1 MPDDIRSIRK
11 VSPSYV
17 IAAGTQV
24 VLKVSKVIAAAQE
37 DAKLAAAYRKSGTVG
52 VIVQCPPN
60 NDEPYVVQFAD
71 GTTTKA
77 YFHELTLRRKEVEM
91 ELERMDVDLLP
102 YVIYRCQVGSKAFGL
117 AGEDADDDLRGI
129 YLPPARLHWG
139 LRKLPEQL
147 ELGKSS
153 NAASANSPSA
163 DDSTD
168 EVYWELE
175 KFLLLA
181 LKANPNV
188 LETLWTPVVHF
199 ATPLAHELRGLRQA
213 FLSQHLYK
221 TYSGYVLSQFRRM
234 AAAHK
239 THGAFKTK
247 HAMHLIRLLHSGI
260 HALRTGEILI
270 DVGEHREELLRIK
283 QGEMTFDQVM
293 QHALALDKQFQ
304 AEFERTSLPEQPDF
318 EGVNA
323 FLVKARRS
331 AVEFEL

>member
-1 MPDDIRSIRK
+1 
-11 VSPSYV
+11 
-17 IAAGTQV
+17 
-24 VLKVSKVIAAAQE
+24 
-37 DAKLAAAYRKSGTVG
+37 
-52 VIVQCPPN
+52 
-60 NDEPYVVQFAD
+60 
-71 GTTTKA
+71 
-77 YFHELTLRRKEVEM
+77 M
-91 ELERMDVDLLP
+91 ELERLEVDLLP

-129 YLPPARLHWG
+129 YLPPASLHWG

-147 ELGKSS
+147 ELGK
-153 NAASANSPSA
+153 AASASGGHQPPDIKNSA
-163 DDSTD
+163 DEPITD
-168 EVYWELE
+168 QVYWELE

-199 ATPLAHELRGLRQA
+199 ASPLADELRGLRQA

-234 AAAHK
+234 AAAYK
-239 THGAFKTK
+239 TQGTFKTK

-270 DVGEHREELLRIK
+270 DVGEHRDELLGIK
-283 QGEMTFDQVM
+283 RGELTFDQVM
-293 QHALALDKQFQ
+293 QQALALDKQFQ
-304 AEFERTSLPEQPDF
+304 AEFERTTLPQQPDF
-318 EGVNA
+318 EAVNA

-331 AVEFEL
+331 AVEVST